1 MSHCSIGSLL
11 PITQSVQVCWRPTMT
26 GAKGRALNQIRKDL
40 TTIMGCHKSLGR
52 QNCPVGSVH
61 PTTKTKTRRS
71 RYWDA
76 VCSACLTC
84 FCLPTDLLDLQV
96 PLAPPFCQVSSL
108 PSTPPHD
115 PRPPKTLS
123 LHPGLHLASSL
134 V

>member
-1 MSHCSIGSLL
+1 MSHCSIGSLR
-11 PITQSVQVCWRPTMT
+11 PITQSVQLCWRPTMT

-40 TTIMGCHKSLGR
+40 TTITDCLKSKGR
-52 QNCPVGSVH
+52 QKRLVGSMH
-61 PTTKTKTRRS
+61 PTTTTKTRRS

-76 VCSACLTC
+76 VRSACLMC
-84 FCLPTDLLDLQV
+84 SCLPSDLLDLQV
-96 PLAPPFCQVSSL
+96 PLAPPFCLVSSL